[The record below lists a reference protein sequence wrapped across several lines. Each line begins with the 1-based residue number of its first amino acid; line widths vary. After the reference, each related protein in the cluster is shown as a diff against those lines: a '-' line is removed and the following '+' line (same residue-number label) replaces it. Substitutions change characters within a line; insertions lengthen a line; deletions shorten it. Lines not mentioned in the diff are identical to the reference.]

1 MASQSCDQER
11 FERLRKKYKHVVVRG
26 MVMPP
31 FLTEEVYEGA
41 LAAMPLRDGD
51 VFIST
56 YPKSGTTWTQKI
68 VHLLRYGAIP
78 LGMKLVERV
87 PWHETQPWGELN
99 IDLLPS
105 PRTYKSHLDWP
116 MTFKVE
122 EDVKYVY
129 IARNGKDV
137 AVSLFHHVRGWK
149 GFECTEDWDG
159 IFEMFM
165 AGDIAF
171 GRWFEHVLGWWRVKD
186 RDDVLYLFYEDM
198 KEDPVRELRKIS
210 QFLGLEKTDED
221 LVAVAQQCDFQVMQG
236 DKQSNYS
243 LNQADRRTENAQNF
257 IRKGMV
263 GDWQSYFSDEQSAEF
278 DRVYAE
284 VITARSD
291 LRFRFTL

>member
-198 KEDPVRELRKIS
+198 KEVRAASISFLILSPLWGLSRTLSNSHELSR
-210 QFLGLEKTDED
+210 
-221 LVAVAQQCDFQVMQG
+221 
-236 DKQSNYS
+236 
-243 LNQADRRTENAQNF
+243 
-257 IRKGMV
+257 
-263 GDWQSYFSDEQSAEF
+263 
-278 DRVYAE
+278 
-284 VITARSD
+284 TAR
-291 LRFRFTL
+291 TLNFMNFFLNIPSCCLAGIPY